1 MTTNPPGGVDDTM
14 FNLDATNADI
24 ENPRQNLKVT
34 APTFLPEADEAQKA
48 SVTRKFNSVLISI
61 NDLNYEVEK
70 YSPILGANEP
80 RPDLRPKIE
89 ALEKRIQGYLRA
101 ITDLQLDYED
111 AGGTTKFVEADTSK
125 PVLHQAL
132 VGCLLY
138 TSPSPRD
145 RG

>member
-111 AGGTTKFVEADTSK
+111 AGGPPNSSRPTPQNQYFTRRS
-125 PVLHQAL
+125 
-132 VGCLLY
+132 
-138 TSPSPRD
+138 
-145 RG
+145 